1 MNLSMRKYLEVRAG
15 IIIKVPNDLS
25 AKNRAELGL
34 GFIGRL
40 VCCKSFV
47 KKLPDEECDDEDV
60 EEEDAHGGEEAE
72 GSQNGHALRK
82 KGSFRV
88 TGFESFFNISFK
100 HVL

>member
-1 MNLSMRKYLEVRAG
+1 MISQSKIELN
-15 IIIKVPNDLS
+15 
-25 AKNRAELGL
+25 LGL
-34 GFIGRL
+34 TSLAI
-40 VCCKSFV
+40 CCKSFV